1 MGKKEASVRSQKR
14 NKRNR
19 MNQISIVL
27 VLLVWGSLALLCRV
41 LPRQEVSEGERR
53 KLAQFPTVSWTSMM
67 NGTYAEK
74 FETAAADQFPM
85 REVFRRIRAV
95 TDTYGFQK
103 KDVHGIYPADGYLAE
118 SLYPLRESGVRNAGE
133 KCRSIYEEWLA
144 GTNTSVYAAIV
155 PDKGYYLGEEYGYLT
170 LDYQQLESIMQEE
183 FPEAEWIPIADTL
196 SMEDYYATDSHWRQ
210 EQLEE
215 TANRILDAMGGE
227 PLQDLERKLALEE
240 FYGVYAGQTALPVK
254 GEPMYY
260 LTNDVLEQCQ
270 VYHVETDETL
280 GIYDEDKL
288 TGRDPYEFF
297 LSGSTAIAMIEN
309 PNCTTGRE
317 LVVFRD
323 SYGSSMVPLLV
334 QSYSKV
340 TVIDTR
346 YVNPDLIGDYVEFE
360 NQDVLFLYSTLLLNN
375 SETMR

>member
-1 MGKKEASVRSQKR
+1 
-14 NKRNR
+14 
-19 MNQISIVL
+19 
-27 VLLVWGSLALLCRV
+27 
-41 LPRQEVSEGERR
+41 
-53 KLAQFPTVSWTSMM
+53 
-67 NGTYAEK
+67 
-74 FETAAADQFPM
+74 
-85 REVFRRIRAV
+85 
-95 TDTYGFQK
+95 
-103 KDVHGIYPADGYLAE
+103 
-118 SLYPLRESGVRNAGE
+118 
-133 KCRSIYEEWLA
+133 
-144 GTNTSVYAAIV
+144 
-155 PDKGYYLGEEYGYLT
+155 
-170 LDYQQLESIMQEE
+170 
-183 FPEAEWIPIADTL
+183 
-196 SMEDYYATDSHWRQ
+196 
-210 EQLEE
+210 
-215 TANRILDAMGGE
+215 
-227 PLQDLERKLALEE
+227 
-240 FYGVYAGQTALPVK
+240 
-254 GEPMYY
+254 MYY